1 MTQIAAKP
9 IEYHQLTVSEGASAF
24 MFYGPAGSG
33 KTTAAIEAI
42 RNLPEGQRAL
52 VYDMD
57 RKLDSMTNLK
67 PELIARVDVWQ
78 PTATLSGTSAI
89 NVVRVERKDE
99 KGKVIEGTK
108 GFIPPNPRGYL
119 ELVDAINNTIA
130 NPNPIH
136 GLYIL
141 DTMTTTVE
149 HLTRL
154 ICHHHQVSSF
164 TQQLW
169 GVFASCVEEF
179 RAGFLSLPGKRI
191 MIAHTITRED
201 ELTKEV
207 RTIPS
212 VPGQSGEKLPK
223 DFNEVYYFEGRNS
236 AGKYRVLT
244 TASRRYVARTTRGFA
259 VEEDL
264 DNVIKRV

>member
-1 MTQIAAKP
+1 MKQLQAKSF
-9 IEYHQLTVSEGASAF
+9 EYTPLILSEGQAAYL
-24 MFYGPAGSG
+24 FYGPPGSG
-33 KTTAAIEAI
+33 KTTAAIEAL
-42 RNLPEGQRAL
+42 RNLEGRAL
-52 VYDMD
+52 VFDMD
-57 RKLDSMTNLK
+57 RKLSSMTNLD
-67 PELIARVDVWQ
+67 PTLVARVDVWT
-78 PTATLSGTSAI
+78 PTGTLSGTDSI
-89 NVVRVERKDE
+89 NVVRVERKDD
-99 KGKVIEGTK
+99 KGKAIPGTQ
-108 GFIPPNPRGYL
+108 GFIPPDPRGYL
-119 ELVDAINNTIA
+119 ELVDAINATIA
-130 NPNPIH
+130 NPNNAH

-141 DTMTTTVE
+141 DTMSTAVE

-207 RTIPS
+207 RTVPS
-212 VPGQSGEKLPK
+212 VPGQSGEKLAK
-223 DFNEVYYFEGRNS
+223 DFNEVYYFEGRS
-236 AGKYRVLT
+236 TSGKYRVLT

-264 DNVIKRV
+264 DKVIKRV

>member
-1 MTQIAAKP
+1 MKQLNDRP
-9 IEYHQLTVSEGASAF
+9 FEYSPLRLSEGASAF
-24 MFYGPAGSG
+24 LFYGPPGSG
-33 KTTAAIEAI
+33 KTTAAIQA
-42 RNLPEGQRAL
+42 LTTTPGRAL
-52 VYDMD
+52 VFDMD
-57 RKLDSMTNLK
+57 RKLSSMTNLNSH
-67 PELIARVDVWQ
+67 LVDRVDVWT
-78 PTATLSGTSAI
+78 PTATLSGTNMI
-89 NVVRVERKDE
+89 NVVRVERKNE
-99 KGKVIEGTK
+99 KGQPVPGTQ
-108 GFIPPNPRGYL
+108 GFIPPDPRGYL
-119 ELVDAINNTIA
+119 ELVDAINSTIA
-130 NPNPIH
+130 NPNPEH
-136 GLYIL
+136 TLYIL

-149 HLTRL
+149 HLFRL

-169 GVFASCVEEF
+169 GVFASCIEEF

-236 AGKYRVLT
+236 SGKYRVLT
-244 TASRRYVARTTRGFA
+244 SASRRYIARTTRGFA

-264 DNVIKRV
+264 ENVIKRV